1 MLKENRRAEEIVKDM
16 MNEAKEHVK
25 TLCSDEKM
33 ILVFNLFV
41 VSFSFYIAKI
51 FSYNRIFTI

>member
-1 MLKENRRAEEIVKDM
+1 MPRFGMLKENRRAEEIVKDM

-33 ILVFNLFV
+33 ILVFNLIV
-41 VSFSFYIAKI
+41 DSFSFL
-51 FSYNRIFTI
+51 FLCR